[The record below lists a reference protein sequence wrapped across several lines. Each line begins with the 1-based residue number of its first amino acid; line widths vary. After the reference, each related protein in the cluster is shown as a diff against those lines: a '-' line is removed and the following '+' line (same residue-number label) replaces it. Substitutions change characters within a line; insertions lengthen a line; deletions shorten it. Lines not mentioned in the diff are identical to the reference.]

1 MTLQR
6 IKVINKPETH
16 RHSIWWLLE
25 LRSLKHRGLLWIIR
39 HSLHWGRSWKTGRHI
54 GFTQQNNPTMQCQ
67 RTFFY
72 RRNKSFVFGRTCYV
86 RKSSISVRWRGSLSF
101 RVRWQGTRWRQID
114 KEEECWNIL
123 VFVRR
128 EIYKIGIAVADVE
141 EWRLHWFVW

>member
-67 RTFFY
+67 RTLFIVGINRSSSVELVMFGKV
-72 RRNKSFVFGRTCYV
+72 RLAFV
-86 RKSSISVRWRGSLSF
+86 RGSLSF
-101 RVRWQGTRWRQID
+101 RVRWQGTRWKQID

-123 VFVRR
+123 VSVRR